1 MLSNL
6 PRPPRLLSGIIG
18 SRALLS
24 HNSCGLLHP
33 LPWFRDNHRGLPL
46 PAPDQQIPTLLFL
59 GTSLLQVETNTDFF
73 SEAAATAHSAGGC
86 IPGEGVTLLEKAVQD
101 KGSSPAYFLL
111 PVLYIFIRSDI
122 QSSSSSWG

>member
-6 PRPPRLLSGIIG
+6 LQAPRLLSGIIG

-24 HNSCGLLHP
+24 YNSCGLLHP

-46 PAPDQQIPTLLFL
+46 PASDQQIPTLLFL

-73 SEAAATAHSAGGC
+73 SEAAATAHSAGGSV
-86 IPGEGVTLLEKAVQD
+86 PGERVTMLAKAVQD
-101 KGSSPAYFLL
+101 KGSSPTSLH
-111 PVLYIFIRSDI
+111 IFIRSDI